1 MFGAHLLATDDLVWT
16 DPGTWTG
23 LVDGRSSILFAVLA
37 GVSVALLTGRT
48 VPPTG
53 GALVAARLAV
63 LTRAALLLVAG
74 GLVQLLTTGV
84 YVILE
89 FYAVLLALCLP
100 LLTWPPRRLFALAA
114 GLVAVVVPLFHQ
126 VLLPWVAAGPGGGV
140 LGELA
145 VTGHYPVA
153 VWAAFVVTGLGV
165 GRLDLTTARTRAQL
179 AGTGL
184 GLAVVGYGVGPL
196 LGVRAE
202 DGVPDWVLQQG
213 TATWRDLVPAP
224 DQLLV
229 ATPHSGSVAEVVG
242 SGGFALLVL
251 GACLGVADRL
261 RPVLAPLAAVGS
273 MPLTAYCVHLLGLAA
288 GGDRSALTPEDRW
301 AVYGV
306 FVVSAL
312 VLCTVWSRLVGRG
325 PLEQVLAAVTGR
337 AVTAGAGVRR
347 PG

>member
-16 DPGTWTG
+16 DPGTWSG

-48 VPPTG
+48 APPAG
-53 GALVAARLAV
+53 EALVRARLVV

-89 FYAVLLALCLP
+89 FYAVLLALCVP
-100 LLTWPPRRLFALAA
+100 LLTWSPRRLFALAA
-114 GLVAVVVPLFHQ
+114 GWVAVVVPLFHQ
-126 VLLPWVAAGPGGGV
+126 LLLPWVAAGPGGGV

-145 VTGHYPVA
+145 VTGYYPVV

-165 GRLDLTTARTRAQL
+165 GRLDLTAAGTRVRL
-179 AGTGL
+179 AGAGL

-196 LGVRAE
+196 LGVRA
-202 DGVPDWVLQQG
+202 DPAVPGFVLQEG
-213 TATWRDLVPAP
+213 ATSWRDLVPAA

-229 ATPHSGSVAEVVG
+229 ADPHSGSVAEVVG

-251 GACLGVADRL
+251 AGCLWLADRV
-261 RPVLAPLAAVGS
+261 RPVLVPLAAVGS

-288 GGDRSALTPEDRW
+288 GGDRSALTADQRW
-301 AVYGV
+301 AVYLV
-306 FVVSAL
+306 FAVTAL
-312 VLCTVWSRLVGRG
+312 VACTAWSRLVGRG
-325 PLEQVLAAVTGR
+325 PLEQVVAAVTGR
-337 AVTAGAGVRR
+337 AVAAGPRVRR